1 MTLPITG
8 VGGIQPSGPIR
19 TPPASAAT
27 GEFRSMLAGA
37 IQRVEKFQTEAAR
50 SVDRYLTGESE
61 DLHTTALATQRAEL
75 ALDMFVQA
83 RNKVVAAYQEIMRMQ
98 M

>member
-1 MTLPITG
+1 MALPITG
-8 VGGIQPSGPIR
+8 VGGIQPPDPIR
-19 TPPASAAT
+19 TAPGASAS

-37 IQRVEKFQTEAAR
+37 IQRVERFQTQAAQ
-50 SVDRYLTGESE
+50 SVDRYLTGENE
-61 DLHTTALATQRAEL
+61 DLHTTALAAQRAEL
-75 ALDMFVQA
+75 ALDLFIQA

>member
-1 MTLPITG
+1 MTFPLTG
-8 VGGIQPSGPIR
+8 IRGIQPPDLARIE
-19 TPPASAAT
+19 PAGSST
-27 GEFRSMLAGA
+27 GEFKSLLAGA
-37 IQRVEKFQTEAAR
+37 IDRVEKSQNQAAQ
-50 SVDRYLTGESE
+50 SVDRYLSGESE

-75 ALDMFVQA
+75 ALDMFVQT

>member
-1 MTLPITG
+1 MALPITG
-8 VGGIQPSGPIR
+8 VSGIQPPVIPNR
-19 TPPASAAT
+19 PPSAPS

-37 IQRVEKFQTEAAR
+37 IQRVEQFQQQATQ
-50 SVDRYLTGESE
+50 SVDRYLSGENE

>member
-1 MTLPITG
+1 MALPITAVRG
-8 VGGIQPSGPIR
+8 FQAPDPVR
-19 TPPASAAT
+19 TPPTPPAA
-27 GEFRSMLAGA
+27 GEFRSMLTSA

>member
-8 VGGIQPSGPIR
+8 VRGIQPPDPIR
-19 TPPASAAT
+19 PAAVPST
-27 GEFRSMLAGA
+27 SGEVRSMLAGA
-37 IQRVEKFQTEAAR
+37 IQRVEQFQNQASQ
-50 SVDRYLTGESE
+50 SVDRYLTGETE
-61 DLHTTALATQRAEL
+61 DLHTAALATQRAEL

>member
-1 MTLPITG
+1 MAPPISG
-8 VGGIQPSGPIR
+8 LGGIQPPDPIR
-19 TPPASAAT
+19 TGPASSSK
-27 GEFRSMLAGA
+27 GDFRSMLAGA
-37 IQRVEKFQTEAAR
+37 VQRVEQFQNQAAQ

>member
-1 MTLPITG
+1 MALPITS
-8 VGGIQPSGPIR
+8 VRGIQPPDPI
-19 TPPASAAT
+19 PAAPASSA

-37 IQRVEKFQTEAAR
+37 IQRVEKFQTQATQ
-50 SVDRYLTGESE
+50 SVDRYLAGENE
-61 DLHTTALATQRAEL
+61 DLHTTALAAQRAEL
-75 ALDMFVQA
+75 ALDLFVQA

>member
-1 MTLPITG
+1 MALPITG
-8 VGGIQPSGPIR
+8 LGSIQPPDPIR
-19 TPPASAAT
+19 TGPAFSSK
-27 GEFRSMLAGA
+27 GDFRSMLAGA
-37 IQRVEKFQTEAAR
+37 IQRVEQFQNQASQ
-50 SVDRYLTGESE
+50 SVDKYLTGEKE

>member
-1 MTLPITG
+1 MPLPISG
-8 VGGIQPSGPIR
+8 LGGILPPDPVR
-19 TPPASAAT
+19 TPAASSPN
-27 GEFRSMLAGA
+27 GEFRNLLAGA
-37 IQRVEKFQTEAAR
+37 IQRVEKFQQDAAQ
-50 SVDRYLTGESE
+50 SVDRYLTGENE

-83 RNKVVAAYQEIMRMQ
+83 RNKVVSAYQEIMRMQ

>member
-1 MTLPITG
+1 MALPITG
-8 VGGIQPSGPIR
+8 IGGIPADPIR
-19 TPPASAAT
+19 PAGGSSSS
-27 GEFRSMLAGA
+27 GQFRSMLAGA
-37 IQRVEKFQTEAAR
+37 MQRVEQFQNQAAQ

-75 ALDMFVQA
+75 ALDMFLQA